1 MFIIII
7 SVKVIS
13 SSKNTTGYVYDVDFE
28 SQLKNPLIDFSG
40 MGHEHHRHMPNGPRD
55 ILGIDR
61 GGFSHHHN
69 LSTSNEDVYQH
80 HHRHSSMYFIY
91 IFLFISSF
99 KIQQFYEMK
108 RFFNNNTPPRFQY
121 RLQIMTTASYIGSRF
136 YYEHSMTL
144 QDCLIALPNSRVWTL
159 IHGPS
164 KVPSLS
170 MYPDNRHSKAQYA
183 IDHDDS
189 MTLCVDT
196 FTTIDEHFGML

>member
-99 KIQQFYEMK
+99 KIQQFFDMK
-108 RFFNNNTPPRFQY
+108 RIFQHQHPTPSPIPSPNNDHNIVCST
-121 RLQIMTTASYIGSRF
+121 F
-136 YYEHSMTL
+136 YYEHPMTL
-144 QDCLIALPNSRVWTL
+144 HNSLIVLPHIRW
-159 IHGPS
+159 
-164 KVPSLS
+164 
-170 MYPDNRHSKAQYA
+170 RH
-183 IDHDDS
+183 
-189 MTLCVDT
+189 
-196 FTTIDEHFGML
+196 